1 MFRFAQPEYL
11 PLLIIIPLIIVVFY
25 YLDYKRIKGLHEF
38 GNWELLKELAP
49 NVSMRRPRTKFWLQS
64 TALTLLILAM
74 ARPQFGIQEKTVKR
88 QGIEVMIA
96 LDISNSMLA
105 QDILPNRLENS
116 KMRLSKTIENMQNDK
131 VGLVVFAGDAFTQ
144 IPITSDYISAKMFLD
159 NISPKLI
166 ARQGTSI
173 GTALDMAIKSFGQ
186 ESEASQAIILITD
199 GENHEDDAISAA
211 KLAAE
216 KGMKII
222 VVGVGKPEGAP
233 IPIEGTMSFH
243 KDKDGNVVVSKLNED
258 MCRQIAEAGNGI
270 YVRSGNSDNSTRVI
284 ARELDGL
291 AKTELESKV
300 FAEYNEQY
308 QSFVLLA
315 FLLLIIDF
323 FVLNRKNRRINK
335 INLYRK

>member
-11 PLLIIIPLIIVVFY
+11 PLLITIPIIVVMFY
-25 YLDYKRIKGLHEF
+25 YLNRKRLKGLREF
-38 GNWELLKELAP
+38 GNWELLRELAP
-49 NVSMRRPRTKFWLQS
+49 NASLRRPHTKFWLQIS
-64 TALTLLILAM
+64 ALSLLIVAM

-96 LDISNSMLA
+96 LDVSNSMLA
-105 QDILPNRLENS
+105 KDILPNRLENS
-116 KMRLSKTIENMQNDK
+116 KMRLSKIVDNMVDDK

-144 IPITSDYISAKMFLD
+144 IPITSDYVSAKMFLD

-166 ARQGTSI
+166 ARQGTAI
-173 GTALDMAIKSFGQ
+173 GTALDMAMKSFGV
-186 ESEASQAIILITD
+186 ENEASRAIILITD
-199 GENHEDDAISAA
+199 GENHEDDAIGAA

-216 KGMKII
+216 KGIKTI

-270 YVRSGNSDNSTRVI
+270 YVRLGNSNNSTRVI
-284 ARELDGL
+284 ARELDEL

-308 QSFVLLA
+308 QSFVLLS
-315 FLLLIIDF
+315 FLLLLIDF
-323 FVLNRKNRRINK
+323 FVLNRKNKRLNK